1 VGVEALVR
9 WQHPERGLLAPA
21 EFIDVAEDTG
31 LIIPLGRWVI
41 EQAVRDAAS
50 WVTEDNRQLAVSVNL
65 SPRQLHDAELVA
77 TAAYALADAGVRPD
91 ALTVE
96 ITENLLLKDTELA
109 KSRLGALRALGVK
122 VAVDDFGTGYSSLAY
137 LDRYPVDILK
147 IDRSFVEP
155 LGVSPKSAALV
166 RSIIELASALEI
178 EPIAEGV
185 EDARQRETLRSLGCR
200 RAQGFFF
207 SRPVPADELSAL
219 LDASAEMRRPA

>member
-1 VGVEALVR
+1 
-9 WQHPERGLLAPA
+9 
-21 EFIDVAEDTG
+21 
-31 LIIPLGRWVI
+31 
-41 EQAVRDAAS
+41 
-50 WVTEDNRQLAVSVNL
+50 VSVNL

-109 KSRLGALRALGVK
+109 KSRLAALRALGVK

-155 LGVSPKSAALV
+155 LGESPKSAALV

-178 EPIAEGV
+178 EPVAEGV

-207 SRPVPADELSAL
+207 SRPVPAEELSGL